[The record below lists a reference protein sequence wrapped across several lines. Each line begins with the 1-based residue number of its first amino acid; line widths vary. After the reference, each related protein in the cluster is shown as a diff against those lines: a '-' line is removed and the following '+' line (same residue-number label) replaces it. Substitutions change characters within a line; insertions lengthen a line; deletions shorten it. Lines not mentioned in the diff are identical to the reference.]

1 MTKKILFTIALSIL
15 VTAAFSQT
23 AKEIAIKKATDSIQA
38 FYINEAAMRYPLL
51 RQAAVSTEFTGNAN
65 VKSELNGNNFYEGKV
80 KITKVRSHF
89 NLPIAQI
96 GKNTFNGS
104 VSILQQ
110 HFDMSGG
117 TSTNPALP
125 ALNNSFNKSSV
136 GLSASFF
143 RADSLFNRPV
153 YYSASISGFTD
164 EASSIK
170 RVTYTGA
177 VIFPLKRTPN
187 TTLSLGLIALID
199 PSSPIP
205 ASIYISY
212 WHKFAESKL
221 ELIADLPTRLA
232 LRKQLS
238 ARSWIT
244 LGSELGGSSLFF
256 DFKNTILPADA
267 MYTTLEIKS
276 GSTFEYRV
284 TKKLILGLSG
294 GILST
299 ATSRFFERN
308 EKPNDYFI
316 KNKIGSVPY
325 MNFSVSFLPFAKL
338 FK

>member
-1 MTKKILFTIALSIL
+1 MTKRLLFTLLSNLL

-23 AKEIAIKKATDSIQA
+23 AKEIALKKATDSIKA

-51 RQAAVSTEFTGNAN
+51 RQAAVSTEFTGDAN

-80 KITKVRSHF
+80 KITKLRSHF

-96 GKNTFNGS
+96 GKNTFSGS
-104 VSILQQ
+104 ASYLQQ
-110 HFDMSGG
+110 HFDLSEG

-125 ALNNSFNKSSV
+125 APNKSFNKSSV
-136 GLSASFF
+136 GLTASFL
-143 RADSLFNRPV
+143 RVDSLFNRPV

-170 RVTYTGA
+170 RLTYTGA
-177 VIFPLKRTPN
+177 IIFPIKRTPN
-187 TTLSLGLIALID
+187 TVFTLGLIAIID

-205 ASIYISY
+205 ATVYISY
-212 WHKFAESKL
+212 WHKFAESNL

-232 LRKQLS
+232 LRKKLS
-238 ARSWIT
+238 ERSWIT

-267 MYTTLEIKS
+267 MYSTFEIKS

-284 TKKLILGLSG
+284 TKKLIVGVSG
-294 GILST
+294 GLLST
-299 ATSRFFERN
+299 VTSRFFERN
-308 EKPNDYFI
+308 EKPSDYFI